1 MSFLKQIFYSR
12 EEATCQFYAL
22 GLNQVCSSYLKRMH
36 CTDLDFG
43 GKKKQN
49 HHRPA
54 DCSPGCTLSLTSQP
68 DDCPMHA
75 VSSQGVSYY
84 RLNCGPLPNAHAQVP
99 AAQPSEQACICARGL

>member
-43 GKKKQN
+43 GKKNKTTTGLRIALQGV
-49 HHRPA
+49 P
-54 DCSPGCTLSLTSQP
+54 CLSLHS
-68 DDCPMHA
+68 PMT
-75 VSSQGVSYY
+75 
-84 RLNCGPLPNAHAQVP
+84 VP
-99 AAQPSEQACICARGL
+99 CTR